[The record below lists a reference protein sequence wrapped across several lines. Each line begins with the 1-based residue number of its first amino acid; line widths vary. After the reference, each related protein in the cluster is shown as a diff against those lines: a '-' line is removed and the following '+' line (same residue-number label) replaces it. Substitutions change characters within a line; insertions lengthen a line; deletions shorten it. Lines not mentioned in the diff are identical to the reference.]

1 MDEINTIILGTTNV
15 TFRLPAETPV
25 DSRETIYKCMVF
37 DYPQDGDYHMIAN
50 EPVLDNL
57 NIMHHILLIG
67 CDGTGKY
74 KSIETFYMKL

>member
-1 MDEINTIILGTTNV
+1 MNISGTTNV

-25 DSRETIYKCMVF
+25 DGRETIYKCMVF
-37 DYPQDGDYHMIAN
+37 DYPQDGDYHLVAN

-67 CDGTGKY
+67 CDGTGMDL
-74 KSIETFYMKL
+74 SCI